1 GGVDFEHRV
10 DSRAH
15 GQRVKRS
22 GTLSEFLYFVRTP
35 QRASSVMRHK
45 KQMRVRFGHS
55 DPARI
60 VYYPRFFEWF
70 HDIFESM
77 FEDVFKIHYAAVLNE
92 RRVGFPAVQV
102 ACEFLKPATFGELV
116 DIEVFL
122 SRLSERSA
130 TFEYRVRRDGV
141 LLVTASVKVA

>member
-1 GGVDFEHRV
+1 
-10 DSRAH
+10 
-15 GQRVKRS
+15 
-22 GTLSEFLYFVRTP
+22 
-35 QRASSVMRHK
+35 MRHR

-77 FEDVFKIHYAAVLNE
+77 FEDVFGLHYAAVLKE

-102 ACEFLKPATFGELV
+102 ACEFKKPATFGELV
-116 DIEVFL
+116 DLEVFL
-122 SRLSERSA
+122 SRLGERSA
-130 TFEYRVRRDGV
+130 TFEYRVRRDGE
-141 LLVTASVKVA
+141 LLVTASVKVAAMDLDQFVSTAIPNDIRAAFLPYLEADQEFPATDRIR

>member
-1 GGVDFEHRV
+1 
-10 DSRAH
+10 
-15 GQRVKRS
+15 
-22 GTLSEFLYFVRTP
+22 
-35 QRASSVMRHK
+35 MRHK

-77 FEDVFKIHYAAVLNE
+77 FEEVFKLHYAAVLNE

-130 TFEYRVRRDGV
+130 TFEYRVRRSGE
-141 LLVTASVKVA
+141 LLVTASVKVAAMDLDKHVSAKIPEDIRQAFQPYVESDTELPATDRIR

>member
-1 GGVDFEHRV
+1 
-10 DSRAH
+10 
-15 GQRVKRS
+15 
-22 GTLSEFLYFVRTP
+22 
-35 QRASSVMRHK
+35 MRHK
-45 KQMRVRFGHS
+45 KQMRVRFGHT

-77 FEDVFKIHYAAVLNE
+77 FEDVFKMHYAAVLND

-116 DIEVFL
+116 DLEVFL
-122 SRLSERSA
+122 SRLGERSA
-130 TFEYRVRRDGV
+130 TFEYRVRRGGD
-141 LLVTASVKVA
+141 LLVTASVKVAAMDLDKRVSAKIPEDIRAAFQPYVEADTELPATERIR

>member
-1 GGVDFEHRV
+1 
-10 DSRAH
+10 
-15 GQRVKRS
+15 
-22 GTLSEFLYFVRTP
+22 
-35 QRASSVMRHK
+35 
-45 KQMRVRFGHS
+45 MRVRFGHT

-77 FEDVFKIHYAAVLNE
+77 FEDVFKMHYAAVLNE

-116 DIEVFL
+116 DLEVFL
-122 SRLSERSA
+122 SRLGEKSA
-130 TFEYRVRRDGV
+130 TFEYRVRREGV
-141 LLVTASVKVA
+141 LLVTASVKVAAMDLDQHVSARIPEDIRAAFAPYVEADEERPATERIR